1 MQLGL
6 DGRRV
11 ALFVGS
17 LENKSGVAVQQELER
32 AGARVHVL
40 TDAAADGAEDYH
52 GAVYA
57 ALILM
62 DGPEGASEGG
72 SPPILQLVREFM
84 ASDKPVAALGRAL
97 RLIVQAGGAAGRRVA
112 GDGAMRAELEGAGA
126 TSSERRIETDEALV
140 TASSSVDPAEFARA
154 VVQAFSDR
162 LDDRAVDEMS
172 DLSFPASDPPAV
184 TPSTLGAD
192 HREGAR

>member
-17 LENKSGVAVQQELER
+17 LENKAGVALQQELER

-40 TDAAADGAEDYH
+40 TDTAGGSPADYH

-57 ALILM
+57 ALILV
-62 DGPEGASEGG
+62 DGPEGASEAGAA
-72 SPPILQLVREFM
+72 PILQLVREFM
-84 ASDKPVAALGRAL
+84 ASDKPVAASGDAV
-97 RLIVQAGGAAGRRVA
+97 RLVVQAGGAAGRRVA
-112 GDGAMRAELEGAGA
+112 GDSTLRAALEGAGA
-126 TSSERRIETDEALV
+126 TVSQRRIEIDEALV
-140 TASSSVDPAEFARA
+140 TAASSVDPAEFASA
-154 VVQAFSDR
+154 VVQAFSER

-172 DLSFPASDPPAV
+172 DLSFPASDPPAA

-192 HREGAR
+192 QRKEAR